1 MKEPSQPY
9 TYANSDDEEDPDE
22 FEGDAGSRQSEN
34 KNLTWSQVASKKA
47 LTNDSALEQVSRA
60 ISSVHMNQR
69 VLSTKV
75 IFTEQNINK
84 QRFDPTLTIDGI
96 QYVGDSKLGALE
108 EITITRAFKY

>member
-1 MKEPSQPY
+1 
-9 TYANSDDEEDPDE
+9 
-22 FEGDAGSRQSEN
+22 
-34 KNLTWSQVASKKA
+34 
-47 LTNDSALEQVSRA
+47 
-60 ISSVHMNQR
+60 MNQR